1 MDILDSLILGLGVSL
16 EPTNLLLCFTGVLIG
31 NLVGVLPGLGPAATI
46 AFLLPITYKLGPVQ
60 AIIMLSGIYYGAQY
74 GGSIT
79 AILLNI
85 PGEASSVV
93 TCLDGYQMAKKG
105 RAGAALGIS
114 AIGSFI
120 GGTIGVLLI
129 TFLAPPLASMAL
141 KFGPPENAAL
151 MALGLTLVT
160 YLSSGSMIKS
170 LMMASL
176 GLLLG
181 CIGTDLIS
189 GVIRFTWNIPNLAEG
204 PEMVSMA
211 MGLFGISEVLI
222 NIERPLEKRQFFKT
236 SLKELLPSKAEFKE
250 SLGSITR
257 GSFVGFF
264 LGVIPGGGA
273 LLSSFI
279 SYALEKKLAKHPETF
294 GTGDIRGVAAPE
306 TANNS
311 AAQGAYI
318 PLMVLGIPCNVVM
331 AVLMGAFLIQGV
343 IPGPLLLQTN
353 PNLFWGV
360 VVSMYVGNMILLVLN
375 LPLVGLWINILK
387 VPYVF
392 LLPVITLVCLIG
404 SYVINNSAFDVY
416 TMIAFGIV
424 GYLMKKFD
432 YPPAPLVLG
441 LILGPMLEKSI
452 GQSLMMSKARSAAI
466 FLSTPISATMSV
478 LIVLILIS
486 PLILKLLKRKRS
498 DFLIGEEDKV

>member
-1 MDILDSLILGLGVSL
+1 MDVFHSLFLGLKINL
-16 EPTNLLLCFTGVLIG
+16 ELTNLFLCFIGVLIG

-46 AFLLPITYKLGPVQ
+46 AFLLPITYKLNPIQ
-60 AIIMLSGIYYGAQY
+60 AIIMLAGIYYGAQY
-74 GGSIT
+74 GGST
-79 AILLNI
+79 TSILLNI

-93 TCLDGYQMAKKG
+93 TCLDGYQMAQKG

-120 GGTIGVLLI
+120 GGTVGVLLI
-129 TFLAPPLASMAL
+129 SFLAPPLAKMAL

-151 MALGLTLVT
+151 MTLGLTLVT

-189 GVIRFTWNIPNLAEG
+189 GVIRFTLNIPNLAEG
-204 PEMVSMA
+204 PELVSMA

-236 SLKELLPSKAEFKE
+236 TIKELLPNKEEFKD
-250 SLGSITR
+250 SIGPITR
-257 GSFVGFF
+257 GSFIGFF
-264 LGVIPGGGA
+264 LGVLPGGGA
-273 LLSSFI
+273 LLSSFV
-279 SYALEKKLAKHPETF
+279 SYALEKKFSKHPEKF
-294 GTGDIRGVAAPE
+294 GTGYIKGVAGPE

-343 IPGPLLLQTN
+343 IPGPLLLQSN

-360 VVSMYVGNMILLVLN
+360 VVSMYVGNVMLLILN
-375 LPLVGLWINILK
+375 LPLISLWVNILK

-392 LLPVITLVCLIG
+392 MLPVIILVCLIG
-404 SYVINNSAFDVY
+404 SYIINNSPFDVY
-416 TMIAFGIV
+416 VMIAFGII
-424 GYLMKKFD
+424 GYLMRKFD
-432 YPPAPLVLG
+432 YPAAPLVLG
-441 LILGPMLEKSI
+441 LILGPMLERSL
-452 GQSLMMSKARSAAI
+452 GQSLMMSRGRSPMI
-466 FLSTPISATMSV
+466 FFSSPISAIMSMMILV
-478 LIVLILIS
+478 ILIS
-486 PLILKLLKRKRS
+486 PLILKLFKKRRS
-498 DFLIGEEDKV
+498 DFLIEEDDKF

>member
-1 MDILDSLILGLGVSL
+1 MDVFHSLFLGLKINL
-16 EPTNLLLCFTGVLIG
+16 ELTNLFLCFIGVLIG

-46 AFLLPITYKLGPVQ
+46 AFLLPITYKLNPIQ
-60 AIIMLSGIYYGAQY
+60 AIIMLAGIYYGAQY
-74 GGSIT
+74 GGST
-79 AILLNI
+79 TSILLNI

-93 TCLDGYQMAKKG
+93 TCLDGYQMAQKG

-120 GGTIGVLLI
+120 GGTVGVLLI
-129 TFLAPPLASMAL
+129 SFLAPPLAKMAL

-151 MALGLTLVT
+151 MTLGLTLVT

-189 GVIRFTWNIPNLAEG
+189 GVIRFTLNIPNLAEG
-204 PEMVSMA
+204 PELVSMA

-236 SLKELLPSKAEFKE
+236 TIKELLPNKEEFKD
-250 SLGSITR
+250 SIGPITR
-257 GSFVGFF
+257 GSFIGFF
-264 LGVIPGGGA
+264 LGVLPGGGA
-273 LLSSFI
+273 LLSSFV
-279 SYALEKKLAKHPETF
+279 SYALEKKFSKHPEKF
-294 GTGDIRGVAAPE
+294 GTGYIKGVAGPE

-343 IPGPLLLQTN
+343 IPGPLLLQSN

-360 VVSMYVGNMILLVLN
+360 VVSMYVGNVMLLILN
-375 LPLVGLWINILK
+375 LPLISLWVNILK

-392 LLPVITLVCLIG
+392 MLPVIILVCLIG
-404 SYVINNSAFDVY
+404 SYIINNSPFDVY
-416 TMIAFGIV
+416 VMIVFGII
-424 GYLMKKFD
+424 GYLMRKFD
-432 YPPAPLVLG
+432 YPAAPLVLG
-441 LILGPMLEKSI
+441 LILGPMLERSL
-452 GQSLMMSKARSAAI
+452 GQSLMMSRGRSPMI
-466 FLSTPISATMSV
+466 FFSSPISAIMSMMV
-478 LIVLILIS
+478 LVILIS
-486 PLILKLLKRKRS
+486 PLILKLFKKRRS
-498 DFLIGEEDKV
+498 DFLIEEDDKF